1 MINSEKYCPILC
13 NQENFLL
20 QSNNFKVKQC
30 LQNAHIIFKKAIKDS
45 INGRPKNGMFIA
57 VPDELKEYVVDVSPN
72 HWRVQAI
79 ILITPKNKML
89 IINSYFPTDPQ
100 VLNFDPSELLTTLSA
115 INDVL
120 NDNAFD
126 SVIWTGDIN
135 GDFIRQTQFTSIIES
150 FINEKSLVKSWDK
163 FAIDFTHLFDI
174 EDHSYTPILDHFFW
188 SENISNNILLADVL
202 HLPNNLSDHCPI
214 YCSINVNNLHSKCR
228 IPITPK
234 SKPSWKKATSDQKEN
249 YHHTLD
255 HCLRQLVVPR
265 CIEHCHDV
273 HCHDENLLMEMLRTI
288 QSTADTCL
296 PSSETKD
303 NRNKQQIA
311 CWREEVQPFKD
322 TAMSWHS
329 IWLSAGRPINTE
341 LHIIMERT
349 RNIYHFQI
357 RKNKKMADTLKKN
370 ALLDAC
376 INNNGDIFQEIK
388 KQRRVAPTVSNI
400 IDGVTGNVESH
411 FASIFKQLYNSV
423 DDQSELF
430 DVTKHFNDYIN
441 PSNINDVLKIS
452 PTVVRE
458 AITRLNNNK

>member
-1 MINSEKYCPILC
+1 MQIIEIKLTRENRSGLHGTYQLAHLYKMATNMYKGKDSVCIFSYNSRGFSQEIQDLCKMLMINSEKYFPILC

-30 LQNAHIIFKKAIKDS
+30 LQNAHIFFKAATKDS

-57 VPDELKEYVVDVSPN
+57 VPDELKEYVVDVSLN

-79 ILITPKNKML
+79 ILLTPKNKMP

-120 NDNAFD
+120 NDNTFD
-126 SVIWTGDIN
+126 SVIWIGDIN
-135 GDFIRQTQFTSIIES
+135 GDFIRQTKCTSIIES

-174 EDHSYTPILDHFFW
+174 EDHSYTSILDHFFW

-234 SKPSWKKATSDQKEN
+234 SKPSWKKATSDQQEN

-255 HCLRQLVVPR
+255 HCLRQLMVSR

-273 HCHDENLLMEMLRTI
+273 HCHDENHINNSDDFLMEMLRTI

-296 PSSETKD
+296 PSSGTKD

-311 CWREEVQPFKD
+311 CWPEEVQPFKD
-322 TAMSWHS
+322 TAMFWHS
-329 IWLSAGRPINTE
+329 IWLSAGRPVNTE
-341 LHIIMERT
+341 LHRIMKRT

-388 KQRRVAPTVSNI
+388 
-400 IDGVTGNVESH
+400 
-411 FASIFKQLYNSV
+411 
-423 DDQSELF
+423 
-430 DVTKHFNDYIN
+430 
-441 PSNINDVLKIS
+441 
-452 PTVVRE
+452 
-458 AITRLNNNK
+458 NNEG

>member
-1 MINSEKYCPILC
+1 
-13 NQENFLL
+13 
-20 QSNNFKVKQC
+20 
-30 LQNAHIIFKKAIKDS
+30 
-45 INGRPKNGMFIA
+45 MFIA

-100 VLNFDPSELLTTLSA
+100 VLNFDPSELLTTLSV

-120 NDNAFD
+120 NGNDFD

-150 FINEKSLVKSWDK
+150 FINEKSLIKSWDK
-163 FAIDFTHLFDI
+163 FAMDFTHLFDI
-174 EDHSYTPILDHFFW
+174 EDHSYTSILDHFFW
-188 SENISNNILLADVL
+188 SENISNNILLADAL

-249 YHHTLD
+249 YQHTLD

-273 HCHDENLLMEMLRTI
+273 HCHDENHINNSDDFLMEMLRTI

-296 PSSETKD
+296 PSSGTKD
-303 NRNKQQIA
+303 DRNKQQIA

-322 TAMSWHS
+322 TAMFWHS

-341 LHIIMERT
+341 HHRIMKRT
-349 RNIYHFQI
+349 RNVYIISKEGKI
-357 RKNKKMADTLKKN
+357 RKWQIL
-370 ALLDAC
+370 
-376 INNNGDIFQEIK
+376 
-388 KQRRVAPTVSNI
+388 
-400 IDGVTGNVESH
+400 
-411 FASIFKQLYNSV
+411 
-423 DDQSELF
+423 
-430 DVTKHFNDYIN
+430 
-441 PSNINDVLKIS
+441 
-452 PTVVRE
+452 
-458 AITRLNNNK
+458 